1 MNNNPLF
8 NLNIERAVLS
18 AIIFDPQIFEEIAVK
33 LQAHDFHLPFHKHL
47 FTAIGELNNKNYP
60 IDEVFLAKEL
70 GRDYDEVSLLN
81 VMASNPISNIDT
93 YVDEIKEMSKKRK
106 LETLA
111 IFTKKDLLKDD
122 KSSEDVIRNIS
133 KVIESIDRENDPF
146 EEIGSIVDEFEL
158 DLASAHD
165 KYKEKVLATGIK
177 ELDQI
182 IGGVEEG
189 EVIIIGARPSMGK
202 TAAITTMMANWIK
215 EDPNCGILFDSLEM
229 EKKQIVRRLVS
240 TLSDSTLYD
249 LKKGLIKDFDK
260 YKRSIETIKKSGLI
274 IHDKNGVNF
283 NYLRNKAKRVLRKNP
298 NIRVWIIDHV
308 GEIAYKDPAFLRIEI
323 GEVMSGVRAIAKE
336 FGISV
341 MILSQLNREVASRKS
356 NRPTLAD
363 LRESGELEQKA
374 DKVILLHRES
384 YYQRGEQVREPSI
397 TEAEMIV
404 AKNRDGATGVA
415 KLKFEGRCTRFI
427 SNDEPF
433 QIIYEDDKP
442 LDSVPQAQQ
451 ANTLFPESKNKTI
464 EQIKYDL
471 PTI

>member
-1 MNNNPLF
+1 MSNVMY
-8 NLNIERAVLS
+8 NLNMERAILS
-18 AIIFDPQIFEEIAVK
+18 AIVFEPIIFESIS
-33 LQAHDFHLPFHKHL
+33 LSIDSSTFYLPFHRHV
-47 FTAIGELNNKNYP
+47 FTAMEDLAQESKPTDEEFLKHKLDKFGNY
-60 IDEVFLAKEL
+60 DEL
-70 GRDYDEVSLLN
+70 GLLDIL
-81 VMASNPISNIDT
+81 AANPISNPEA
-93 YVDEIKEMSKKRK
+93 YLGELKELSKKRK
-106 LETLA
+106 LATLA
-111 IFTKKDLLKDD
+111 TTMKMGLTEENN
-122 KSSEDVIRNIS
+122 SSEDVISNVT
-133 KVIESIDRENDPF
+133 KTIESIDEDNDSF
-146 EEIGSIVDEFEL
+146 EDIGSIVDAFEL
-158 DLASAHD
+158 DLATAREGND
-165 KYKEKVLATGIK
+165 DKVLPTGIK
-177 ELDQI
+177 ELDAI

-202 TAAITTMMANWIK
+202 TAAVNTMMANWA
-215 EDPNCGILFDSLEM
+215 EDPNCGVLFDSLEM
-229 EKKQIVRRLVS
+229 EKKQIVRRIVS

-260 YKRSIETIKKSGLI
+260 YKRSIETIKKSALI

-308 GEIAYKDPAFLRIEI
+308 GEIAYSDPKFLRIEI
-323 GEVMSGVRAIAKE
+323 GEVMSGVRAVAKE

-341 MILSQLNREVASRKS
+341 IVLSQLNREVTSRKS

-427 SNDEPF
+427 SNSQPF
-433 QIIYEDDKP
+433 EVVYEDDT
-442 LDSVPQAQQ
+442 SSCAVPHTQI
-451 ANTLFPESKNKTI
+451 LEPKNKTI
-464 EQIKYDL
+464 EQIKLDL
-471 PTI
+471 PMI